1 VAFVFLF
8 VFLWSNRPLLQ
19 ALNLCAE
26 RFCAEDYSNRSS
38 AAGSDLAARRAGKP
52 QASAATIVN
61 TETTTRL
68 VTESLGETATSNELS
83 APPTANDRANPITS
97 PIANRRGR

>member
-1 VAFVFLF
+1 VETLKIFVAFAFLF

-38 AAGSDLAARRAGKP
+38 AAGLDRAARRAGKP
-52 QASAATIVN
+52 QASAATVAN
-61 TETTTRL
+61 TE
-68 VTESLGETATSNELS
+68 
-83 APPTANDRANPITS
+83 ITS
-97 PIANRRGR
+97 M

>member
-1 VAFVFLF
+1 MALMPFVSIRENTKQHSYQ
-8 VFLWSNRPLLQ
+8 SNKSVPPLLR
-19 ALNLCAE
+19 L
-26 RFCAEDYSNRSS
+26 YSNRSN
-38 AAGSDLAARRAGKP
+38 AAGSDRAARRAGKP

-68 VTESLGETATSNELS
+68 VTGSLGETPTSDELS

-97 PIANRRGR
+97 PIANRRMP